1 MSCRSSQEERD
12 LVDELERNG
21 TPESSQSKRKI
32 LNSQEEKARLSG
44 IVQEKSKDGQGAN
57 QQPSIS
63 ASQNRMQRES
73 ELAEIDAAMEQMIA
87 EGQDLNDVDEEEEDK
102 SQSPTQPVMLSQTM
116 HLLQDEDAL
125 NE

>member
-1 MSCRSSQEERD
+1 VSCRSSQEERD